1 MKKYYLILYIIMCF
15 TACFAADADSFSISG
30 FVYDKTNGEGLIG
43 ANVYLEN
50 EPVGSSTNLSG
61 YYVIPRLDA
70 GNYKVVCEYMGYKTY
85 LKNVKL
91 YANKEFK
98 LNINLLPDL
107 IQTETIVISADS
119 ISTVERLY
127 RKPISVVQLS
137 AKQLQSVP
145 QIAEADLLRSLQTLP
160 GIMPMSD
167 FSSALYVRG
176 GTPDQNLHLLDGT
189 DVYNPEHMFG
199 LFSTF
204 NTEAIKH
211 IELSKGAFGAEYGGR
226 LSSILD
232 ITNLDGNREEFEG
245 SASISLLSTKT
256 TLQMPL
262 GNFGSISG
270 SLRRTYF
277 DKTIAKTM
285 DDIPDYYFID
295 GNVKAFFDIDKSN
308 KLTISAYGGQDV
320 LDLVFNEKASA
331 NVGFKY
337 DWGNQTTS
345 MRWTKVFSPNL
356 FSNFWITASKF
367 RSKLDFK
374 NFDIQEKNDITDFTV
389 KGNLEYQHSNSLG
402 VKFGFEQKNI
412 KGVYYQSESEQTIDI
427 LQEPRHYV
435 GYFQGAWKPF
445 TDLEVKGGLRYNY
458 FDTDTSFQHIEPRL
472 SLKYRLTDKINLKA
486 ATGIYHQ
493 YLHRIPRFIAADI
506 WTVSNKY
513 QRASESRHMVVGYQ
527 QEMSEDYEFEAEAYY
542 KTYENIYSFNQNVG
556 ADIYTDVFDG
566 QGNPIYKRTDG
577 VFNRGDGRSWGFEAS
592 LRKDTGRM
600 TGWIGY
606 SFSKTQYKTDG
617 INGGRYFA
625 PRHDRTSTL
634 NAVTNINLSKIP
646 RKWVLGLNF
655 VYSTGQPF
663 TEPGS
668 GYIIGSDPSAP
679 YRYVEYAPTK
689 INNIRFPDYARIDIS
704 LSYYK
709 KFKSWSISPYL
720 QVYNAGNRKNVWFAN
735 YEYENGRPSVKE
747 QYMLP
752 MLPTLGVNINF

>member
-402 VKFGFEQKNI
+402 VKFGFEQKNLQLI
-412 KGVYYQSESEQTIDI
+412 FQQESPGGIIDI
-427 LQEPRHYV
+427 NRDRRLFTSYV
-435 GYFQGAWKPF
+435 SIPYTPSTRW
-445 TDLEVKGGLRYNY
+445 
-458 FDTDTSFQHIEPRL
+458 HIEPGLRFNIFSAEKNFYDL
-472 SLKYRLTDKINLKA
+472 APRFAVKYRLTETVNLIA
-486 ATGIYHQ
+486 STGVFYQ
-493 YLHRIPRFIAADI
+493 YLHKIPRPFIADI
-506 WTVSNKY
+506 WMTSDQY
-513 QRASESRHMVVGYQ
+513 YDQSRATHFILGFQKEIAGNISLEVETYFKEYKNLFSLKNYFF
-527 QEMSEDYEFEAEAYY
+527 DFEPTAYD
-542 KTYENIYSFNQNVG
+542 TRG
-556 ADIYTDVFDG
+556 RPIYTNTQGLFDV
-566 QGNPIYKRTDG
+566 GNGT
-577 VFNRGDGRSWGFEAS
+577 SLGF
-592 LRKDTGRM
+592 
-600 TGWIGY
+600 
-606 SFSKTQYKTDG
+606 
-617 INGGRYFA
+617 
-625 PRHDRTSTL
+625 
-634 NAVTNINLSKIP
+634 
-646 RKWVLGLNF
+646 
-655 VYSTGQPF
+655 
-663 TEPGS
+663 
-668 GYIIGSDPSAP
+668 
-679 YRYVEYAPTK
+679 
-689 INNIRFPDYARIDIS
+689 
-704 LSYYK
+704 
-709 KFKSWSISPYL
+709 
-720 QVYNAGNRKNVWFAN
+720 
-735 YEYENGRPSVKE
+735 
-747 QYMLP
+747 
-752 MLPTLGVNINF
+752 